1 MNISIQDIYEAV
13 LGKNPK
19 SIEFLKKK
27 FHSISINSK
36 KIKKNDI
43 FVAIKG
49 LNYDGHDYVN
59 EAFKNGA
66 IAAIISNEKKVS
78 SNTILVNDTKKSL
91 ADIASFILKK
101 FNPFIIG
108 ITGSNGKT
116 TTKEIIKSILDSNYG
131 QNKILA
137 THGNYNNDIGLP
149 LTIFNL
155 NSSHNHIVLEMGMSH
170 ANEISYL
177 ANIAPPNLAVIT
189 NIGEAHIENFKN
201 REAIA
206 SEKKDILRNLQANG
220 VAILPKESE
229 FFNFLAKD
237 LKNIKV
243 LSFGIEKDADIT
255 CKFLN
260 SKKILIKTPKYDLEI
275 KPKLLGHNNISNIL
289 AAVACAYQLKIN
301 PIKIKQGIE
310 NVRPIPGRLELKVGK
325 QGTAIID
332 DTYNANPSAFQS
344 AIEVLDGFQGK
355 KILVIGDMAELG
367 ENSRIYHQELSRLI
381 KETKIDITLG
391 VGKYVKEV
399 ITLLDGK
406 NTWFNSKDGLV
417 KYLYSCMKDSTILV
431 KGSRSMKMEEIVEKL
446 IK

>member
-1 MNISIQDIYEAV
+1 V
-13 LGKNPK
+13 
-19 SIEFLKKK
+19 
-27 FHSISINSK
+27 
-36 KIKKNDI
+36 
-43 FVAIKG
+43 
-49 LNYDGHDYVN
+49 
-59 EAFKNGA
+59 
-66 IAAIISNEKKVS
+66 AIISNEEKIS
-78 SNTILVNDTKKSL
+78 SNTILVDDTKKSL
-91 ADIASFILKK
+91 ADIASFILNK
-101 FNPFIIG
+101 FNPFVIG

-116 TTKEIIKSILDSNYG
+116 TTKEIIKTILDSNYS

-155 NSSHNHIVLEMGMSH
+155 NSSHSHIVLEMGMNH
-170 ANEISYL
+170 PNEISYL
-177 ANIAPPNLAVIT
+177 ANIAPPNIALIT

-206 SEKKDILRNLQANG
+206 NEKKDILRNLQADG
-220 VAILPKESE
+220 AVILPKDSE
-229 FFNFLAKD
+229 FFNFLVKD

-243 LSFGIEKDADIT
+243 LSFGIKKDADISYE
-255 CKFLN
+255 FLN
-260 SKKILIKTPKYDLEI
+260 NKKILIKTPKYDLEI

-310 NVRPIPGRLELKVGK
+310 NVNPIPGRLELKEGR

-406 NTWFNSKDGLV
+406 NAWFNSKDELV

-446 IK
+446 TK

>member
-1 MNISIQDIYEAV
+1 V

-19 SIEFLKKK
+19 SIEFLNRK

-49 LNYDGHDYVN
+49 LNYDGHDYIN

-131 QNKILA
+131 QNNVLA

-155 NSSHNHIVLEMGMSH
+155 NSSHNHIVLEMGMNH

-206 SEKKDILRNLQANG
+206 SEKKDILLNLQANG
-220 VAILPKESE
+220 VAILPKESK
-229 FFNFLAKD
+229 FFNFLAMD

-255 CKFLN
+255 CEFLD

-310 NVRPIPGRLELKVGK
+310 NVNPIPGRLELKEGR
-325 QGTAIID
+325 QGTVIID

-367 ENSRIYHQELSRLI
+367 ENSRKYHQELSRLI

-406 NTWFNSKDGLV
+406 NTWFNSKDELV
-417 KYLYSCMKDSTILV
+417 KYLYSCMKNSTILV
-431 KGSRSMKMEEIVEKL
+431 KGSRSMKMEEIIEKL

>member
-1 MNISIQDIYEAV
+1 MEI
-13 LGKNPK
+13 
-19 SIEFLKKK
+19 LKRK
-27 FHSISINSK
+27 FHAISINSK
-36 KIKKNDI
+36 KIKKDDI
-43 FVAIKG
+43 FIAIKG
-49 LNYDGHDYVN
+49 LNFNGHDYIN
-59 EAFKNGA
+59 EAFNNGA
-66 IAAIISNEKKVS
+66 IAAIISDEEKIS
-78 SNTILVNDTKKSL
+78 SKTILVNDSRKSL
-91 ADIASFILKK
+91 ADIASLILKK
-101 FNPFIIG
+101 FNPFVIG
-108 ITGSNGKT
+108 VTGSNGKT

-137 THGNYNNDIGLP
+137 TRGNYNNDIGLP

-155 NSSHNHIVLEMGMSH
+155 NSAYTHIVLEMAMNH

-206 SEKKDILRNLQANG
+206 NEKKDILRNLQADG
-220 VAILPKESE
+220 VGILPKDSD
-229 FFNFLAKD
+229 FFNFLVKD
-237 LKNIKV
+237 LKNVKV
-243 LSFGIEKDADIT
+243 LSFGMGKDADIS
-255 CKFLN
+255 CEFLN
-260 SKKILIKTPKYDLEI
+260 NKIILIKTPKYELEI

-289 AAVACAYQLKIN
+289 AAATCAYQLKIN
-301 PIKIKQGIE
+301 PTKIKEGIE
-310 NVRPIPGRLELKVGK
+310 NVNSIPGRLELKAGK
-325 QGTAIID
+325 QRAAIID
-332 DTYNANPSAFQS
+332 DTYNANPSSFQS

-367 ENSRIYHQELSRLI
+367 ENSRIYHQELSRFI

-391 VGKYVKEV
+391 VGKYAKEV
-399 ITLLDGK
+399 ITLLDG
-406 NTWFNSKDGLV
+406 NNVWFNSKNELV